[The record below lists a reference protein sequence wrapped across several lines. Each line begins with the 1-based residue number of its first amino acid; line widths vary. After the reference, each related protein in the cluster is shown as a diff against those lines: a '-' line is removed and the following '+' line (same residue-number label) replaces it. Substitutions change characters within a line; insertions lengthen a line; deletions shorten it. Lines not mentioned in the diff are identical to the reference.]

1 MRYWLVLGLL
11 ALCGCHQRMMNQA
24 KYQPYEAA
32 DLFPDGKEAQAPVPG
47 TVARGDL
54 AWEAKLA
61 TRPPMNAALLARGR
75 ERFEIYCA
83 VCHGYTGE
91 GDGRIV
97 QRGMPHPP
105 SYLEDRLRA
114 APDSHF
120 LTVIANGYGAM
131 YSYADRVAPEDR
143 WAIVAYIRA
152 LQLAGHAEAAK
163 LAPSDREALR

>member
-1 MRYWLVLGLL
+1 
-11 ALCGCHQRMMNQA
+11 
-24 KYQPYEAA
+24 
-32 DLFPDGKEAQAPVPG
+32 
-47 TVARGDL
+47 
-54 AWEAKLA
+54 
-61 TRPPMNAALLARGR
+61 MNAALLARGR

-152 LQLAGHAEAAK
+152 LQLAGHAEAANLPPK
-163 LAPSDREALR
+163 DREALR